1 VILLGEQAGLQVI
14 PLTENKYL
22 NRTLPTNQSGNLIP
36 RTDNFTPANQYVI
49 IRERGEI
56 QVSSGTSENLVLYY
70 ITDQTRLTINTV
82 IHPYLIDT
90 IKKYMDWSYERDRI
104 RPLARRVAE
113 AKQEYREALMILRG
127 RKNRLSKKKI
137 LQLISQNKFYGLR

>member
-1 VILLGEQAGLQVI
+1 
-14 PLTENKYL
+14 
-22 NRTLPTNQSGNLIP
+22 
-36 RTDNFTPANQYVI
+36 
-49 IRERGEI
+49 
-56 QVSSGTSENLVLYY
+56 
-70 ITDQTRLTINTV
+70 TV